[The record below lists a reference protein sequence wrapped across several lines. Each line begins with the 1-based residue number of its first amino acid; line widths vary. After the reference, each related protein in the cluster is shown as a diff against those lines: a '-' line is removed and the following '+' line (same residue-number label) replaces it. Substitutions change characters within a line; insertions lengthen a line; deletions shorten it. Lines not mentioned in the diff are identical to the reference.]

1 MVFFKRK
8 PILLTILILMVLSIV
23 SIKTYATEPTSNLSY
38 QGIDVSDWQGYI
50 NYGEVKN
57 AGIDVVYIKSSQGSN
72 WKDPYFELNYENA
85 KANGLKVG
93 VYHFLTATN
102 TYEAEQEAEFFAQVI
117 SGKQIDCKLAMD
129 FEVFG
134 GIGTYEIN
142 EVSKA
147 FLTKTKE
154 LTGKE
159 MVIYSDLY
167 NATNVFDEELANKYP
182 LWIAYYGNYNYL
194 RDVNT
199 NWEEFIGVQ
208 YEDNGR
214 IGGISGNVDRDLYT
228 EEIFLSD
235 NSNIPNNSG
244 SNPENPNTELINY
257 TVRRGD
263 TLSGIALRFGTTVQ
277 ELASINGIANPNLIY
292 PGENIRITTNGTING
307 NETRATGK
315 IIYTVKRG
323 DTLSSIAQRYGVS
336 VNQIAKINDIANV
349 NLIYPGE
356 KIRITSL
363 SNTNSSQ
370 NQNISQPTT
379 NTRYTVKRGDTLSG
393 IALRYGT
400 TVQNLVNLNGIKNP
414 DLIYVGQIL
423 II

>member
-1 MVFFKRK
+1 MKFFKQK
-8 PILLTILILMVLSIV
+8 HLLLIMLLFIFLSIAA
-23 SIKTYATEPTSNLSY
+23 IKTYAVSPTSDLSY
-38 QGIDVSDWQGYI
+38 QGMDVSDWQGYI
-50 NYGEVKN
+50 NYGEVRN
-57 AGIDVVYIKSSQGSN
+57 AGIDIVYIKSSQGSN

-85 KANGLKVG
+85 KANGLKIG

-102 TYEAEQEAEFFAQVI
+102 TNEAEQEAQFFASVI

-147 FLTKTKE
+147 FLAKVEE

-167 NATNVFDEELANKYP
+167 NASNIFDEELANKYP
-182 LWIAYYGNYNYL
+182 LWLAYYGDYNNL

-199 NWEEFIGVQ
+199 SWSTFTGVQ

-214 IGGISGNVDRDLYT
+214 INGISGYVDQDLYS
-228 EEIFLSD
+228 EEIFIND
-235 NSNIPNNSG
+235 NSNIPNND
-244 SNPENPNTELINY
+244 NPNGGEPNTRTITY
-257 TVRRGD
+257 VVRSGD
-263 TLSGIALRFGTTVQ
+263 TLSGIATRYGTTVQ
-277 ELASINGIANPNLIY
+277 ELASINGIINPNLIY
-292 PGENIRITTNGTING
+292 PGENIRIPTNSTVQG
-307 NETRATGK
+307 NETRASGK
-315 IIYTVKRG
+315 IIYTVKPG
-323 DTLSSIAQRYGVS
+323 DTLSAIALRYGITVS
-336 VNQIAKINDIANV
+336 QIASINNISNV

-363 SNTNSSQ
+363 SNPNSSQ

-379 NTRYTVKRGDTLSG
+379 TTRYTVRRGDTLSA

-400 TVQNLVNLNGIKNP
+400 TVQNLVNLNNIRNP
-414 DLIYVGQIL
+414 NLIYVGQIL

>member
-1 MVFFKRK
+1 MWRFKQK
-8 PILLTILILMVLSIV
+8 LIAIIMLILMCFSIV
-23 SIKTYATEPTSNLSY
+23 AIKVYALSPASDLNY

-50 NYGEVKN
+50 NYAEVKN
-57 AGIDVVYIKSSQGSN
+57 SGIDVVYIKSSQGSN

-102 TYEAEQEAEFFAQVI
+102 TEAAQQEAEFFVSVI

-142 EVSKA
+142 QVSKV
-147 FLTKTKE
+147 FLSKVEE

-167 NATNVFDEELANKYP
+167 NATNIFDEELANKYP
-182 LWIAYYGNYNYL
+182 LWLAYYGDYNYL
-194 RDVNT
+194 RNESAS
-199 NWEEFIGVQ
+199 WENFIGVQ

-214 IGGISGNVDRDLYT
+214 INGINGYVDRDLYS
-228 EEIFLSD
+228 EKIFLND
-235 NSNIPNNSG
+235 NSNIPNND
-244 SNPENPNTELINY
+244 NPNGGEPNTRTITY
-257 TVRRGD
+257 VVRTGD
-263 TLSGIALRFGTTVQ
+263 TLSGIALRYGATVS
-277 ELASINGIANPNLIY
+277 ELANINGIANPNLIY
-292 PGENIRITTNGTING
+292 PGEDIRIPTNSNVNG
-307 NETRATGK
+307 NETRATSK
-315 IIYTVKRG
+315 IIYTVKPG
-323 DTLSSIAQRYGVS
+323 DTLSAIALRYGVS
-336 VNQIAKINDIANV
+336 VSQIASINNISNV

-356 KIRITSL
+356 KIRITSI
-363 SNTNSSQ
+363 SNPNSSQ
-370 NQNISQPTT
+370 NQNVTVPTT
-379 NTRYTVKRGDTLSG
+379 NIRYNVKRGDTLSG

-400 TVQNLVNLNGIKNP
+400 TVQSLVNKNNIRNP
-414 DLIYVGQIL
+414 NLIYVGQIL